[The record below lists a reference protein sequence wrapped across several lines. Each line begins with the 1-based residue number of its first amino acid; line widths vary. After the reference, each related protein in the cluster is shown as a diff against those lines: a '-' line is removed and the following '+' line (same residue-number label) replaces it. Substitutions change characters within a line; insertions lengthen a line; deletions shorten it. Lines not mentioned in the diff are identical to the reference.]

1 MKWEKKKMADKQDQ
15 PVTLSPYAKINIPF
29 AEALE
34 NMPHYAKFMKD
45 LLSKKRKLKDGE
57 MVALTEECSALIQ
70 KKLPPTLKD
79 PGSFSISIAIGD
91 VEVGK
96 ALCDLG
102 ASINLMSLSVC
113 RALGIDKLKDT
124 NVILHLADRSIKRPE
139 GLVEYMLVKVDKF
152 IFPVDFVILDME
164 EDDTET
170 IKHPVDVEDCFSID
184 VIQEMVEEV
193 NREED
198 FSLEEDRFLEETST
212 ENYQEEPVVEE
223 LDKKIDDIP
232 VGAPKVELK
241 ELPSNLKYVFL
252 GDDQTYPAII
262 NAMLSESEEIK
273 LIQVLKKN
281 KTAMGWQFSDLKGIN
296 PSFCTH
302 KILMEEEVKPV
313 RQPHMRLNPT
323 MKEIVRKEVVKLL
336 DAEMIYPIS
345 DSAWV
350 SPVQTVPKKGGMT
363 VVKNEQNEL
372 IPTRTITG
380 WRMCIDYRRLNKAT
394 RKDHF
399 PLPFLDQMLERLA
412 GHAFYCFL
420 DGYSGY
426 NQIAVAPKDQEKT
439 TFTCPYGIFAYRR
452 MPFGLCNAPATFQR
466 CMLSIFSDMV
476 EKYIEIFMDDFSVFG
491 SDFDAC
497 LENLDSVLKRL
508 DKAKISVIEKLPP
521 PVNVKGVR
529 SFLGHAGFYRRFIK
543 DFSKIA
549 KPLCKL
555 LVKDQEF
562 MFDDECLHAFHIL
575 KEKLITAPIMMAP
588 DFSLPFELMCD
599 ASDYAVGV
607 VLGQRVN
614 KLLHVI
620 YYASKILNSA
630 QKNYATT
637 EKELLAIVYAFDKF
651 RPYLLGS
658 KVIVYTDHAALK
670 YLLSKQDAKPRLL
683 RWMLLL
689 QEFEVEIK
697 DKKGVE
703 NLVADHLSRITEKE
717 LQEGSEVVIR
727 EEFPDEQILAISA
740 VTEMVGDKVLTIST
754 PPWFAD
760 FANYKAAGMMPK
772 DFTWQQRKKF
782 LHDVKRYIWDE
793 PYLFYRCSDGVIRR
807 CIPEEEQ
814 KDACDNCQRTG
825 NISRRHEMP
834 LNNIQEVEI
843 FDVWGMDFMGPF
855 PSSYSNKYILVAV
868 DYVSKWVEAIATPTN
883 DSRVVIAFLRKNI
896 FSRFGV
902 PRAIISDGG
911 THFDNRM
918 VEYALAKYGVRHKI
932 STPYHP
938 QTCGQVEISNR
949 ELKRILEKTLKSRWS
964 GPFVVKD
971 MKPYGAVEIS
981 SLDSDRSF
989 TVNGQ
994 RIMSTPPPKKSGT
1007 KRSREPRAS
1016 APTPPP
1022 PTYDAHFWR
1031 SAEHE
1036 ARYTAKTSSRPF
1048 VRERKFILEKDEYPE
1063 FQSQLL
1069 KRDWVTF
1076 GNILVDNSPNI
1087 AREFFANA
1095 YNGDQGGKRTF
1106 TSWLI
1111 RQQLKIGG
1119 EGPSGLTPGRKP
1131 ITKEDS
1137 ELEQRLRSG
1146 EQWLVNNDIRL
1157 GHLHCRLKFIQTS
1170 QHSFQTH
1177 MIKMLTDLCEAQGL
1191 ETAEFQPAIYP
1202 HFEEEDAF
1210 EADVRTCYDTLATAG
1225 VTADTAP
1232 PAQPTAAAASAQT
1245 AADATA
1251 DDDQIAG
1258 DTSSMDEDRDADAEY
1273 NPLPTDD
1280 PGSDLLFSDDEEST
1294 D

>member
-1 MKWEKKKMADKQDQ
+1 MTPAVILPIGSVVCPTVEPNNFELKPALVQLVQKEQFVGTSAEDPYLHIENFLLLSDTHGIEVWNQAAIFLQGMTTNTRTLVNATAGGSLTTKTPQEALDIFESLASQEFDNAPVTDRKTGIIKLDGYDALLAKNDQLMQTQKQQQQQLDALTKQLSSQKVASVDTNCVCAICGKDHVTEECDYGGSPEQAEVNGVWYDNNNQRNYNNRGRNVYVPPWKNKNQHPGFSYSSNHQLNPPLHPPPTHSSQPSDIVAWEKAFAQLSKTTQDYIQGSNSFREETSAFMQETKTSFRNQEASIRNLETQISQLSRQISERPQGKFPGDTMVNPKEHCKAIMTRSGLVLQQVKKNVEDKKDEEE
-15 PVTLSPYAKINIPF
+15 VVVGNVVSDDEVEKINIPF

-34 NMPHYAKFMKD
+34 NIPHYAKFMKD
-45 LLSKKRKLKDGE
+45 LLSKKRKFKDGE
-57 MVALTEECSALIQ
+57 TVALTEECSALIQ
-70 KKLPPTLKD
+70 KKLPPKLKD

-102 ASINLMSLSVC
+102 ASINLMPLSVC
-113 RALGIDKLKDT
+113 KALGINKLKDT
-124 NVILHLADRSIKRPE
+124 NVILHLADRSIKKPE
-139 GLVEYMLVKVDKF
+139 GLVEDVLVKLMLRVD
-152 IFPVDFVILDME
+152 E
-164 EDDTET
+164 ETVTIDVFEA

-198 FSLEEDRFLEETST
+198 FSLEEDRFLEETCT

-262 NAMLSESEEIK
+262 NAMLSESEEMK
-273 LIQVLKKN
+273 LIKVLKKN
-281 KTAMGWQFSDLKGIN
+281 KKAMGWQFSDLKGIN

-302 KILMEEEVKPV
+302 KILMEEEVKLV
-313 RQPHMRLNPT
+313 RQPQRRLNPT
-323 MKEIVRKEVVKLL
+323 MKEVVRKEVVKLL
-336 DAEMIYPIS
+336 DAGMIYPIS

-350 SPVQTVPKKGGMT
+350 SPVQAVPKKGGIT

-399 PLPFLDQMLERLA
+399 PLLFLDQMLERLA

-426 NQIAVAPKDQEKT
+426 NQIAVAPEDQEKT
-439 TFTCPYGIFAYRR
+439 AFTCPYGIFAYRR

-466 CMLSIFSDMV
+466 CMLSIFSYMV
-476 EKYIEIFMDDFSVFG
+476 EKYREIFMDDFSVFG

-497 LENLDSVLKRL
+497 MENLDSVLKRL
-508 DKAKISVIEKLPP
+508 DKAKISVIKKLPP
-521 PVNVKGVR
+521 PVNVKSVR
-529 SFLGHAGFYRRFIK
+529 SFLGYAGFYRRFIK

-588 DFSLPFELMCD
+588 DFLLPFELMCV

-658 KVIVYTDHAALK
+658 KVIVYTDPAALK

-697 DKKGVE
+697 YKKGVE

-760 FANYKAAGMMPK
+760 FANYKAAGIMPK
-772 DFTWQQRKKF
+772 DFTWKQRKKF

-807 CIPEEEQ
+807 CIPKEEQ
-814 KDACDNCQRTG
+814 KDACENCQRTG

-918 VEYALAKYGVRHKI
+918 VEYALAKYGVMHKI

-949 ELKRILEKTLKSRWS
+949 E
-964 GPFVVKD
+964 
-971 MKPYGAVEIS
+971 
-981 SLDSDRSF
+981 
-989 TVNGQ
+989 
-994 RIMSTPPPKKSGT
+994 
-1007 KRSREPRAS
+1007 
-1016 APTPPP
+1016 
-1022 PTYDAHFWR
+1022 
-1031 SAEHE
+1031 
-1036 ARYTAKTSSRPF
+1036 
-1048 VRERKFILEKDEYPE
+1048 
-1063 FQSQLL
+1063 
-1069 KRDWVTF
+1069 
-1076 GNILVDNSPNI
+1076 
-1087 AREFFANA
+1087 
-1095 YNGDQGGKRTF
+1095 
-1106 TSWLI
+1106 
-1111 RQQLKIGG
+1111 
-1119 EGPSGLTPGRKP
+1119 
-1131 ITKEDS
+1131 
-1137 ELEQRLRSG
+1137 
-1146 EQWLVNNDIRL
+1146 
-1157 GHLHCRLKFIQTS
+1157 
-1170 QHSFQTH
+1170 
-1177 MIKMLTDLCEAQGL
+1177 
-1191 ETAEFQPAIYP
+1191 
-1202 HFEEEDAF
+1202 
-1210 EADVRTCYDTLATAG
+1210 
-1225 VTADTAP
+1225 
-1232 PAQPTAAAASAQT
+1232 
-1245 AADATA
+1245 
-1251 DDDQIAG
+1251 
-1258 DTSSMDEDRDADAEY
+1258 
-1273 NPLPTDD
+1273 
-1280 PGSDLLFSDDEEST
+1280 
-1294 D
+1294 